1 MKKTLLS
8 ALIILMVTGV
18 QAQSAKFH
26 DGMKKALTLMDSAKT
41 GDDFMSVANS
51 FERIAMAEKN
61 QWLPYYY
68 SALARTTAIF
78 IYNDVTR
85 NDAILDVAQ
94 VHAMQ
99 ADSLSPNNSE
109 IMVLRS
115 MILGGRIMVDPMSR
129 GQMYGMQSMM
139 LLQQAMTVDPS
150 NPRSYYIMGQ
160 SLFYTPPQFGG
171 GKEPGC
177 KMFATSL
184 EKYKTFVPASDLH
197 PNWGLDQ
204 VNQMMTQC
212 TSTTDPN
219 TGKSESGGN
228 N

>member
-1 MKKTLLS
+1 MKKILLVTLV
-8 ALIILMVTGV
+8 ALTSIGS
-18 QAQSAKFH
+18 QAQTAKFH

-41 GDDFMSVANS
+41 GDDFMNVANS

-68 SALARTTAIF
+68 SALARTTALF

-85 NDAILDVAQ
+85 NDAVLDVAEK
-94 VHAMQ
+94 HAMK

-109 IMVLRS
+109 IFVLRS

-139 LLQQAMTVDPS
+139 LLQQAMTADPN

-177 KMFATSL
+177 KMFETAL
-184 EKYKTFVPASDLH
+184 QKYSIFVPQSDLH

-204 VNQMMTQC
+204 VNQMLSQC
-212 TSTTDPN
+212 SATTDPN
-219 TGKSESGGN
+219 TGKSGGN
-228 N
+228 

>member
-1 MKKTLLS
+1 MKKLLLV
-8 ALIILMVTGV
+8 AMVILSVTGI

-68 SALARTTAIF
+68 SALARATATF
-78 IYNDVTR
+78 VYNDVAR
-85 NDAILDVAQ
+85 IDGILDVAQ
-94 VHAMQ
+94 AHAMK
-99 ADSLSPNNSE
+99 ADSLAPNNSE

-139 LLQQAMTVDPS
+139 LLQQAMTVDPG

-171 GKEPGC
+171 GQEPGC

-204 VNQMMTQC
+204 VTQMMSQC
-212 TSTTDPN
+212 SAPTNPN
-219 TGKSESGGN
+219 TGAPNGSGGN
-228 N
+228 